1 MPKKG
6 KKGFVMIEAMVVL
19 AFLATTLLSIYTS
32 FNNVLDRT
40 KKRLYYDDPVFLYRT
55 YYLLTY
61 LERSGLTEF
70 INVKFANESE
80 VESETGTGTE
90 IQKVLLL
97 EYGCRS
103 NVDDEEDPND
113 TSGSVNSISA
123 KSPNFC
129 RKIMREFEVSHVYIM
144 PYNVNSIVYCT
155 TQTEDLTCTRNSALR
170 TFSNSAVDYL
180 YTLDGYTA
188 TNLNAS
194 IANFD
199 SGYRLVVEFKRE
211 DPTSYSYYD
220 YINDSYETEEV
231 TKTNYYYT
239 TLEVPFGYNYGL
251 NDYQSEYHVGDS

>member
-70 INVKFANESE
+70 INVKFANESG
-80 VESETGTGTE
+80 GTGASA
-90 IQKVLLL
+90 QKVLLL

-103 NVDDEEDPND
+103 NVDDEENPDD
-113 TSGSVNSISA
+113 DSGTVNSISA

-129 RKIMREFEVSHVYIM
+129 RKIMSEFEISHVYIM
-144 PYNVNSIVYCT
+144 PYNVNAIVYCSDNL
-155 TQTEDLTCTRNSALR
+155 TELTCSRNSALR

-188 TNLNAS
+188 SSLNGS

-199 SGYRLVVEFKRE
+199 SGYRIVVEFKRE
-211 DPTSYSYYD
+211 DPTEYSYYD
-220 YINDSYETEEV
+220 YINGTSETEIV

-251 NDYQSEYHVGDS
+251 DNYHEEYHVGDY